1 MENNA
6 RVLLQPS
13 EDVPEHLPHALM
25 QLALQLQSGSTG
37 KKVWEYSVPDSY
49 GSFPVLKSDFFFFF
63 LKRTQGFLKL
73 SVCFY

>member
-49 GSFPVLKSDFFFFF
+49 GSFPVLKSDFFFF